1 MIIPFYSF
9 IYEFMFHHA
18 SELFFNLGCLGC
30 TFEGYFLNILLGS
43 RKKKNGSAARVR
55 SSSWLHWPAGD
66 LFSVVVCT
74 FFVWGRPIQKCH
86 FTRAN
91 DDHQGFKLDPLKHWN
106 TTWNVLKPSSFRR
119 MSASPM
125 DLDVVRTLSW
135 WPVSPTSP
143 GISRNLQDML
153 LCW

>member
-43 RKKKNGSAARVR
+43 RKKKTDPQLESVAAPGCIDLQATCSQLWFVHFLFGADQFKSAISLGQMMMIRV
-55 SSSWLHWPAGD
+55 SSW
-66 LFSVVVCT
+66 
-74 FFVWGRPIQKCH
+74 I
-86 FTRAN
+86 
-91 DDHQGFKLDPLKHWN
+91 HWN
-106 TTWNVLKPSSFRR
+106 TSFRR